1 MLNFMSFTFKKL
13 SISDVILIEPHS
25 FTDDRGFF
33 FESFKE
39 SDFFS
44 NGINKKFV
52 QDNFSHSVNGVIRGL
67 HFQKAPKAQ
76 AKLVTVLKGK
86 IFDVAVDIRKNS
98 PTYGKWVSEIL
109 SGDTHNLLYVPEGF
123 AHGFCVISDEA
134 DVLYKVSN
142 EYSQEHERSII
153 WNDPKLNI
161 QWPIKN
167 PIISNKDNKLLLLE
181 NLDNDF
187 VYRGTS

>member
-1 MLNFMSFTFKKL
+1 MLDSMPFTFKRL
-13 SISDVILIEPHS
+13 SMPDVILVEPRS
-25 FTDDRGFF
+25 FSDDRGFF

-39 SDFFS
+39 SDFIS
-44 NGINKKFV
+44 NGIDKKFV

-109 SGDTHNLLYVPEGF
+109 SDNTHNLLYVPEGF
-123 AHGFCVISDEA
+123 AHGFCVISNEA

-153 WNDPKLNI
+153 WNDPKLDI
-161 QWPIKN
+161 QWPIKK
-167 PIISNKDNKLLLLE
+167 PIISNKDNKLSLLE

-187 VYRGTS
+187 VYSDTS

>member
-1 MLNFMSFTFKKL
+1 MLNFMPFTFKRL
-13 SISDVILIEPHS
+13 SIPDVILIEPQS
-25 FTDDRGFF
+25 FSDDRGFF

-44 NGINKKFV
+44 NGIDKKFV
-52 QDNFSHSVNGVIRGL
+52 QDNFSHSTNGVIRGL

-109 SGDTHNLLYVPEGF
+109 SDDTHNLLYVPEGF

-134 DVLYKVSN
+134 DVHYKVSN

-161 QWPIKN
+161 EWPIKK
-167 PIISNKDNKLLLLE
+167 PIISNKDNKLSLLE

-187 VYRGTS
+187 VYGDTS

>member
-1 MLNFMSFTFKKL
+1 MLNFMPFTFKRL
-13 SISDVILIEPHS
+13 SIPDVILVEPQAFS
-25 FTDDRGFF
+25 DGRGFF

-39 SDFFS
+39 SDFFT
-44 NGINKKFV
+44 NGIDKKFV

-76 AKLVTVLKGK
+76 AKLVIALKGK

-109 SGDTHNLLYVPEGF
+109 SDNTHNLLYVPEGF
-123 AHGFCVISDEA
+123 AHGFCVISNEA

-153 WNDPKLNI
+153 WNDPKLDI
-161 QWPIKN
+161 QWPIKK
-167 PIISNKDNKLLLLE
+167 PIISNKDNKLSLLE

-187 VYRGTS
+187 VYSDTS

>member
-1 MLNFMSFTFKKL
+1 MPFTFKRL
-13 SISDVILIEPHS
+13 SIPDVILIEPQS
-25 FTDDRGFF
+25 FSDDRGFF

-44 NGINKKFV
+44 NGIDKKFV

-76 AKLVTVLKGK
+76 SKLVTVLKGK

-98 PTYGKWVSEIL
+98 PTYGKWIGEIL
-109 SGDTHNLLYVPEGF
+109 SSDTHNLLYVPEGF

-134 DVLYKVSN
+134 DVHYKVSN

-161 QWPIKN
+161 EWPIKK
-167 PIISNKDNKLLLLE
+167 PVISNKDNKLSLLE

-187 VYRGTS
+187 VYRDAS

>member
-1 MLNFMSFTFKKL
+1 MLNFMPFTFKRL
-13 SISDVILIEPHS
+13 NIPDVILIEPQS
-25 FTDDRGFF
+25 FSDDRGFF

-44 NGINKKFV
+44 NGIDKKFV
-52 QDNFSHSVNGVIRGL
+52 QDNFSHSTNGVIRGL

-109 SGDTHNLLYVPEGF
+109 SDDTHNLLYVPEGF

-134 DVLYKVSN
+134 DVHYKVSN

-161 QWPIKN
+161 EWPIKK
-167 PIISNKDNKLLLLE
+167 PIISNKDNKLSLLE

-187 VYRGTS
+187 VYGDTS

>member
-1 MLNFMSFTFKKL
+1 MLNFMPFTFKRL
-13 SISDVILIEPHS
+13 SIPDVILIEPQS
-25 FTDDRGFF
+25 FSDDRGFF

-44 NGINKKFV
+44 NGIDKKFV
-52 QDNFSHSVNGVIRGL
+52 QDNFSHSINGVIRGL

-109 SGDTHNLLYVPEGF
+109 SDDTHNLLYVPEGF

-161 QWPIKN
+161 EWPIKK
-167 PIISNKDNKLLLLE
+167 PIISNKDNKLSLLE

-187 VYRGTS
+187 VYGDTS

>member
-1 MLNFMSFTFKKL
+1 MLVFMAFTFKRL
-13 SISDVILIEPHS
+13 SIPDVILVEPQS
-25 FTDDRGFF
+25 FSDDRGFF

-44 NGINKKFV
+44 NGIDKKFV
-52 QDNFSHSVNGVIRGL
+52 QDNFSHSVHGVIRGL
-67 HFQKAPKAQ
+67 HFQKAPKTQ

-109 SGDTHNLLYVPEGF
+109 SEDTHKLLYVPEGF
-123 AHGFCVISDEA
+123 AHGFCVMSEEA
-134 DVLYKVSN
+134 DMLYKASN
-142 EYSQEHERSII
+142 EYSQEDEQGIV

-161 QWPIKN
+161 QWPVEK
-167 PIISNKDNKLLLLE
+167 PIISNKDNQLPLLE

-187 VYRGTS
+187 LYGNTF

>member
-1 MLNFMSFTFKKL
+1 MLNFMPFTFKRL
-13 SISDVILIEPHS
+13 SIPDVILVEPQS
-25 FTDDRGFF
+25 FSDDRGFF

-39 SDFFS
+39 SDFFL
-44 NGINKKFV
+44 NGIDKKFV

-67 HFQKAPKAQ
+67 HFQNAPKAQ

-153 WNDPKLNI
+153 WNDPKLDI
-161 QWPIKN
+161 QWPIKK
-167 PIISNKDNKLLLLE
+167 PIISNKDNKLSLLE

-187 VYRGTS
+187 VYRDTS

>member
-1 MLNFMSFTFKKL
+1 MSLEIQKFEVQGPL
-13 SISDVILIEPHS
+13 LITLKSYGDE
-25 FTDDRGFF
+25 RGFF
-33 FESFKE
+33 VERFNEKTFKE
-39 SDFFS
+39 ALSPFEFPLH
-44 NGINKKFV
+44 FV

-109 SGDTHNLLYVPEGF
+109 SGNTHNLLYVPEGF
-123 AHGFCVISDEA
+123 AHGFCVISDDA

-153 WNDPKLNI
+153 WNDPKLDI
-161 QWPIKN
+161 QWPIKK
-167 PIISNKDNKLLLLE
+167 PIISNKDNKLSLLE

-187 VYRGTS
+187 VYRDTS

>member
-1 MLNFMSFTFKKL
+1 MKATQLA
-13 SISDVILIEPHS
+13 IPEVILFEPTV

-39 SDFFS
+39 SNFRS
-44 NGINKKFV
+44 NGIDKKFV

-123 AHGFCVISDEA
+123 AHGFCVISDDA

-142 EYSQEHERSII
+142 EYSQKHERSII
-153 WNDPKLNI
+153 WNDPKLDI
-161 QWPIKN
+161 HWPIKK
-167 PIISNKDNKLLLLE
+167 PIISNKDNKLSLLE

-187 VYRGTS
+187 VYRDAS

>member
-1 MLNFMSFTFKKL
+1 MLNFMPFTFKRL
-13 SISDVILIEPHS
+13 SIPDVILVEPSS
-25 FTDDRGFF
+25 FSDDRGFF

-44 NGINKKFV
+44 NGIDKNFV

-109 SGDTHNLLYVPEGF
+109 SDDTHNLLYVPEGF

-134 DVLYKVSN
+134 DVHYKVSN

-161 QWPIKN
+161 EWPIKK
-167 PIISNKDNKLLLLE
+167 PIISNKDNKLSLLE

-187 VYRGTS
+187 VYREQS